1 MCGIAA
7 LWGRSDRT
15 MVHDIISKLEHRG
28 PDGQGVHVDERQD
41 ATLGHRR
48 LSIIDPIGGAQPILD
63 TGSSEALVANG
74 MIYNDA
80 ALRHE
85 LGKDSFS
92 TASDSEAILRS
103 LSAWGTD
110 AVARL
115 DGMFAFVLVHE
126 DGLIAARDPIGIK
139 PLYMGRIDQGLCF
152 ASEIKALAAVTDD
165 IEEFPAGQVY
175 DSRSGFRTYYQPP
188 SALPQDRALDEMIDD
203 VRQTLDAAV
212 TKRLRSDVPLGAF
225 LSGGLDSSIIAA
237 LARQKLDELHTFAVG
252 LEGSADLLAARRV
265 AQHLD
270 TIHHE
275 HVITRDEV
283 RRDLPEIL
291 FHLESFDRDLVRSA
305 IPCWYVSR
313 LASER
318 VKVVLTGEGADELF
332 AGYTY
337 YREYDD
343 PLALH
348 EELLRSILSMHNINL
363 QRVDRMTMAHGI
375 EGRVPFLD
383 TAMIEVA
390 MSIPAEEKLRRIGDK
405 QVEKWILRKAFE
417 DMLPSEILWR
427 DKVQFDE
434 GSGLADLMA
443 DEAMLRDTAQN
454 AKSDGHLKSEDVDEA
469 RSLEEVHYRTTLTK
483 TLEKPA
489 QVLSLVAHWNERPLS

>member
-7 LWGRSDRT
+7 LWGRSDRI
-15 MVHDIISKLEHRG
+15 MIHDMISRLEHRG
-28 PDGQGVHVDERQD
+28 PDGKGVHVDERLD
-41 ATLGHRR
+41 ATLGHQR
-48 LSIIDPIGGAQPILD
+48 LAIIDPSGGAQPILD
-63 TGSSEALVANG
+63 GSSSEALVANG

-80 ALRHE
+80 DLRHE
-85 LGKDSFS
+85 LGEDSFV
-92 TASDSEAILRS
+92 TACDSEAILRS
-103 LSAWGTD
+103 FSAWGTD

-139 PLYMGRIDQGLCF
+139 PLYMGRVDGGLCF

-165 IEEFPAGQVY
+165 IEEFPAGQVF
-175 DSRSGFRTYYQPP
+175 DSRSGFKTYYRPP
-188 SALPQDRALDEMIDD
+188 SGMPQGRPRDEMIEGL
-203 VRQTLDAAV
+203 RKTLDAAV
-212 TKRLRSDVPLGAF
+212 AKRLRSDVPLGAF

-237 LARQKLDELHTFAVG
+237 LARQKVDELHTFAVG

-265 AQHLD
+265 AEHLD
-270 TIHHE
+270 TTHHE

-283 RRDLPEIL
+283 RQDLPEIL

-313 LASER
+313 LASKQ

-337 YREYDD
+337 YRKYDD
-343 PLALH
+343 PRALDQ
-348 EELLRSILSMHNINL
+348 ELLRSIRSMHNINL

-390 MSIPAEEKLRRIGDK
+390 MSMPADVKLKRIGDK

-417 DMLPSEILWR
+417 DLLPDEIVWR

-443 DEAMLRDTAQN
+443 DEATRRENLGLAG
-454 AKSDGHLKSEDVDEA
+454 SDQVEDA
-469 RSLEEVHYRTTLTK
+469 RSSEEAYYRTILAQTLEE
-483 TLEKPA
+483 PD
-489 QVLSLVAHWNERPLS
+489 QILSLVAHWDDRPAA

>member
-1 MCGIAA
+1 MCGIAV

-15 MVHDIISKLEHRG
+15 MVHDIISRLEHRG
-28 PDGQGVHVDERQD
+28 PDGKGIHVDEQLD
-41 ATLGHRR
+41 ATLGHQR
-48 LSIIDPIGGAQPILD
+48 LAIIDPEGGAQPILD
-63 TGSSEALVANG
+63 AGSSEALVANG

-80 ALRHE
+80 ELRRE
-85 LGKDSFS
+85 LGSDSFA

-103 LSAWGTD
+103 VSAWGSE

-115 DGMFAFVLVHE
+115 DGMFAFILVHE

-139 PLYMGRIDQGLCF
+139 PLYMARIDDGLCF
-152 ASEIKALAAVTDD
+152 ASEIKALAAVADN
-165 IEEFPAGQVY
+165 IEEFPAGQVF
-175 DSRSGFRTYYQPP
+175 DSRSGFKAYYRPP
-188 SALPQDRALDEMIDD
+188 SSLPQDRPLDEMIDG
-203 VRQTLDAAV
+203 VRTTLDAAV

-252 LEGSADLLAARRV
+252 LEGSADLLAARQV
-265 AQHLD
+265 AKHLG

-275 HVITRDEV
+275 HVITRGEV

-313 LASER
+313 LAGEQ

-337 YREYDD
+337 YRGYDD
-343 PLALH
+343 PAALH
-348 EELLRSILSMHNINL
+348 QELRRSILSMHNINL

-383 TAMIEVA
+383 TAMIDAA
-390 MSIPAEEKLRRIGDK
+390 MSIPAEVKLREVDGR

-417 DMLPSEILWR
+417 DLLPHEIVWR

-443 DEAMLRDTAQN
+443 DEALKRDAAGRANFDNLNEDRSAEEAYYQKILTQELDEP
-454 AKSDGHLKSEDVDEA
+454 AKL
-469 RSLEEVHYRTTLTK
+469 L
-483 TLEKPA
+483 P
-489 QVLSLVAHWNERPLS
+489 LVAHWDERPAA

>member
-7 LWGRSDRT
+7 LWGRSDRA
-15 MVHDIISKLEHRG
+15 MVHDMISRLEHRG
-28 PDGQGVHVDERQD
+28 PDGEGVHVDKRLG

-48 LSIIDPIGGAQPILD
+48 LAIIDPAGGAQPILD
-63 TGSSEALVANG
+63 DGSREALVANG
-74 MIYNDA
+74 MIYNDK
-80 ALRHE
+80 ALRLE
-85 LGKDSFS
+85 LGGDSFV

-103 LSAWGTD
+103 LSTWGTD

-139 PLYMGRIDQGLCF
+139 PLYMGRIDDGLCF
-152 ASEIKALAAVTDD
+152 ASEIKALATVTDD
-165 IEEFPAGQVY
+165 IEEFPAGQVFC
-175 DSRSGFRTYYQPP
+175 SRSGFRTYYQPP
-188 SALPQDRALDEMIDD
+188 SAPPQDRPLDEMIKGL
-203 VRQTLDAAV
+203 RKTLDAAV

-252 LEGSADLLAARRV
+252 LEGSADLLAARLV
-265 AQHLD
+265 AEHLD

-337 YREYDD
+337 YRGYGD
-343 PLALH
+343 PAALH
-348 EELLRSILSMHNINL
+348 RELRRSILTMHNINL
-363 QRVDRMTMAHGI
+363 QRVDRMTMAHGV

-383 TAMIEVA
+383 TAMIDMA
-390 MSIPAEEKLRRIGDK
+390 MSIPAEVKLRQADDK
-405 QVEKWILRKAFE
+405 PIEKWILRKAFE
-417 DMLPSEILWR
+417 DLLPNEIVWR

-443 DEAMLRDTAQN
+443 DEAMLRDASAN
-454 AKSDGHLKSEDVDEA
+454 VRSHDVEEA
-469 RSLEEVHYRTTLTK
+469 RSSEEAYYRRILSQS
-483 TLEKPA
+483 LDEPA
-489 QVLSLVAHWNERPLS
+489 RVLPLVAHWNERPAA